1 MNDPSERNEK
11 IRAAALA
18 FAEAAILGYVLLRL
32 LAVWQGGP
40 SPKAVY
46 GGVHIPYFWRGATAL
61 WWGGLAALAGWRFP
75 RIGPLLS
82 SLLLP
87 LLLFSVLISFLF
99 P

>member
-1 MNDPSERNEK
+1 MDQRERNEK

-18 FAEAAILGYVLLRL
+18 FAEAAILGYVLLRML
-32 LAVWQGGP
+32 SVWQGSP
-40 SPKAVY
+40 SAKAVY
-46 GGVHIPYFWRGATAL
+46 GGVHIPYSWRGAPAL

-75 RIGPLLS
+75 QLGPLLS

-87 LLLFSVLISFLF
+87 LLLFSVLVAFLF